1 MSATAGVNNDG
12 TLTPNDIAGLVGVA
26 DNGTIVYTSAYVA
39 RPQLPPVLNGA
50 PYLYKLCGLA
60 HTKAWRPDR
69 TNDGRENEKL
79 VCYTYDRREY
89 PGAPI
94 FNRDHQYF
102 LDSQL
107 VGLTTAAPL
116 FGNLSLESGFSSS
129 DGVQA
134 LFKGNTTLYLKDNI
148 NGVNLAVRTGDYIK
162 SERSG
167 QVDVAFPFKSISLT
181 SNDLMAVPE
190 RSGDSNQLQPILS
203 SYNIPTMFDA
213 GTSTSGEISNFT
225 STPYGTV
232 TFSEGGARRY
242 HNLTSIPGGL
252 RQFTVQCILDPK
264 DDSAPKSVLKLPPN
278 GRFSLQ
284 MVFVKKG

>member
-1 MSATAGVNNDG
+1 
-12 TLTPNDIAGLVGVA
+12 
-26 DNGTIVYTSAYVA
+26 
-39 RPQLPPVLNGA
+39 
-50 PYLYKLCGLA
+50 LYKLCGLA
-60 HTKAWRPDR
+60 DTRAWRPDG

-89 PGAPI
+89 PGLPM

-102 LDSQL
+102 LDSQT
-107 VGLTTAAPL
+107 VGQVTVTPL
-116 FGNLSLESGFSSS
+116 FGNLSLESGFSNS

-134 LFKGNTTLYLKDNI
+134 LFKGNTTLEVKDNI
-148 NGVNLAVRTGDYIK
+148 NGVNLAVRTGDYMV

-167 QVDVAFPFKSISLT
+167 QVDVAFPYKSISIT

-190 RSGDSNQLQPILS
+190 RSGDANQLQPILS

-213 GTSTSGEISNFT
+213 GTSTSGEISSFT

-252 RQFTVQCILDPK
+252 RQFTVRCILDPK
-264 DDSAPKSVLKLPPN
+264 DDSAPKTAMKIPPN
-278 GRFSLQ
+278 GRFSVQ
-284 MVFVKKG
+284 FVFVRKG